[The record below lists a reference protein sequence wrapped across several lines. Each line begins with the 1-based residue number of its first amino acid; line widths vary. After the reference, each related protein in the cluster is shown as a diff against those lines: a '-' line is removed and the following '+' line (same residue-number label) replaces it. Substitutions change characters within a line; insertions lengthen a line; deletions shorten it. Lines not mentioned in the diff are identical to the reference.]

1 MVPLTALWLP
11 ILLSAVFVFVASSI
25 IHMALPYHRSDYGK
39 VPNEDAVMEALR
51 KFAIPPGDY
60 MVPNAGSM
68 ANAKSPAFLEKI
80 TKGPVLLMTGMKS
93 GSFRMGEQLTQWF
106 VYCAAV
112 SLFAGYI
119 ASRAAGPG
127 APYMQVSQFASATA
141 FAGYGLALWQNS
153 IWYRRKWT
161 TTLKSNFDSLIYG
174 FITGGVFGWL
184 WPQ

>member
-1 MVPLTALWLP
+1 
-11 ILLSAVFVFVASSI
+11 
-25 IHMALPYHRSDYGK
+25 
-39 VPNEDAVMEALR
+39 
-51 KFAIPPGDY
+51 
-60 MVPNAGSM
+60 
-68 ANAKSPAFLEKI
+68 
-80 TKGPVLLMTGMKS
+80 
-93 GSFRMGEQLTQWF
+93 MGEQLTQWF
-106 VYCAAV
+106 VYCAVV

-127 APYMQVSQFASATA
+127 APYMQVSQFASTTA

-153 IWYRRKWT
+153 IWYRKKWT